1 MSTDTFIPPTDPD
14 DQSVVIA
21 KRLVEM
27 RLPPEQR
34 TANKIWADIQN
45 VDLGMY
51 GLPDQFVHK
60 FCTPIFANPLVLRL
74 KYTTSMVLPFLEASL
89 KNKYVFELVA
99 QYIDVVPKETK

>member
-1 MSTDTFIPPTDPD
+1 MTTDTFIPPTDSD
-14 DQSVVIA
+14 DQSVITA

-34 TANKIWADIQN
+34 TANKIWANIQN
-45 VDLGMY
+45 IDLGMY

-74 KYTTSMVLPFLEASL
+74 KYTTSMVLPFLETLL
-89 KNKYVFELVA
+89 KSKYSFELVD
-99 QYIDVVPKETK
+99 QYIEVLPKETK